1 MTESNS
7 EFEPM
12 TEAEIAESVEN
23 IDAEMAEAVEE
34 AAGVDN
40 QINELTADLQRLQA
54 EYSNYRKRVE
64 RDRFVARENAIGE
77 VLNSLIS
84 VLDDFSR
91 ADEHGELTGALKSAS
106 DAVQSVTTKF
116 GLETFG
122 AVGEEFDPAQYEA
135 LTHKEAEGEGPTR
148 TVIIAVYQVGY
159 RHAGRVLRPAR
170 VAVEE
175 IAAE

>member
-1 MTESNS
+1 MTESNA

-12 TEAEIAESVEN
+12 TEAEIAQSVEN

-34 AAGVDN
+34 AAAFDN
-40 QINELTADLQRLQA
+40 QLNELTADLQRLQA

-77 VLNSLIS
+77 VLNALIPI
-84 VLDDFSR
+84 LDDFAR
-91 ADEHGELTGALKSAS
+91 ADEHGELVGALKSAS
-106 DAVQSVTTKF
+106 DAVQAVATKY
-116 GLETFG
+116 GLEVFG
-122 AVGEEFDPAQYEA
+122 AVGEDFDPAQYEA
-135 LTHKEAEGEGPTR
+135 LTHKEAEVEGPTR
-148 TVIIAVYQVGY
+148 TVITGVYQVGY

-175 IAAE
+175 TATE